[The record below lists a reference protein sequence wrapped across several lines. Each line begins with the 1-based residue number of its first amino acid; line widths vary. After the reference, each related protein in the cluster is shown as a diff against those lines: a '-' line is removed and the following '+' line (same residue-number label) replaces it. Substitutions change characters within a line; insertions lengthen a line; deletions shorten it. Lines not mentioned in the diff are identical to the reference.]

1 MIVKI
6 IEYIKFKLKRQ
17 LEKVGTNGVVR
28 TKIEEKEQERT
39 NRKNGRQVWFI
50 KIKCNRV
57 KLKKLILL
65 IKIQKLNYFRTYN
78 NNDRYNFFSYVLD
91 FWAYKFTYIMF

>member
-1 MIVKI
+1 MLKLLNT
-6 IEYIKFKLKRQ
+6 LKRQ

-50 KIKCNRV
+50 KIIIKIKCNRV
-57 KLKKLILL
+57 KLKKI
-65 IKIQKLNYFRTYN
+65 N
-78 NNDRYNFFSYVLD
+78 S
-91 FWAYKFTYIMF
+91 AH